1 MRSTP
6 GIRSRAADGWGSAR
20 RAALELAKGS
30 PYGGI
35 ARECRVDDRSGHAS
49 QRGDRP
55 PAAGNGDGPLP
66 TFQPVRD
73 RGGRSLR
80 LNSLAYEFG
89 HRREQG
95 EYVGIRVHA
104 MTDHVGLDE

>member
-30 PYGGI
+30 PNGGI
-35 ARECRVDDRSGHAS
+35 AREGRVDDRSGHAA
-49 QRGDRP
+49 QRGDGP
-55 PAAGNGDGPLP
+55 PAAGNGDGTLP
-66 TFQPVRD
+66 AFQPVGD
-73 RGGRSLR
+73 RGGCGLR
-80 LNSLAYEFG
+80 LDSLEYEFG

-95 EYVGIRVHA
+95 EYVGVLVHA
-104 MTDHVGLDE
+104 VADHVGLDE